1 MAQQNITYV
10 CCTRLETSIN
20 DCVPGLGSDC
30 SGQPVIIT
38 INSVTSP
45 NTFGMFTNSY
55 LLNRTCA
62 SVQTCKPGL
71 GDCSG
76 SISVTSNLI
85 SGCFPKSLFPI
96 TVNYTIN
103 KTGVGNWQNSRTF
116 NSSSEGIIG
125 CPPAGS
131 VCSPACQEN
140 S

>member
-10 CCTRLETSIN
+10 CCTRLEASLN
-20 DCVPGLGSDC
+20 DCVPGMGSNC
-30 SGQPVIIT
+30 GGKTVLIT
-38 INSVTSP
+38 IDSVTSP

-62 SVQTCKPGL
+62 SVQTCLPGL

-76 SISVTSNLI
+76 SINVISNLI

-96 TVNYTIN
+96 TVNYAISIP
-103 KTGVGNWQNSRTF
+103 GSGSWQNSRTF
-116 NSSSEGIIG
+116 NSSSGGIID

-131 VCSPACQEN
+131 ICSPACQVN